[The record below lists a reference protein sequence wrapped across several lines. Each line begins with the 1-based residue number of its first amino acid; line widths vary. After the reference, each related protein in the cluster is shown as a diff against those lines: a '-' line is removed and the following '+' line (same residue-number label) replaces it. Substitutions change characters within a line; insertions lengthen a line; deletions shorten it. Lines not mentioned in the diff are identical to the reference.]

1 MQSNHS
7 GGNSNSNIRTLRS
20 WSSSDKHGPRLED
33 QGKGGRGPR
42 RFSVAGPAGSGGST
56 AGSRQSQKHL
66 SLHTWAE
73 EDELPDTSG
82 GPFNNSAAA
91 MSATASILAS
101 RNAAVAGQH
110 ASKHSQAANHYRN
123 LSHGNH
129 QGAARPFANNNSS
142 SSSVS
147 SGTGGG
153 AFGKRMVPEATFGF
167 IDVVSSSSSSSGP
180 PSTQHTASNSVGG
193 SHRRLRTP
201 YSISIPS
208 MIGSPLS
215 FTQSFLASRSS
226 MYGRQ
231 PPSSQIRAAHIDWD
245 SLSMMEEAA
254 WGNSGV
260 NRGDLP
266 VWQQQG
272 MGLPIDMACGGGIA
286 AKPNVAPQLNF
297 QRAHLPAGAMGE
309 VIPQH
314 LQHIYQQ
321 QHLMYPHHQ
330 LHYHHLQQQQLL
342 QQQQMHQQRQQAVRN
357 SCVSDVLHAHMTAA
371 AAAATSGGGGL
382 PGSLGDV
389 CASMAQVAVASE
401 WERQMAWDY
410 ACHHHPLLASF
421 SVASPLKLSAVWRWA
436 LLVVL
441 VIGTLCVL
449 IGIPAALTALLGRQG
464 SSRFV

>member
-7 GGNSNSNIRTLRS
+7 GGNSNIRTLRS

-91 MSATASILAS
+91 MSAAASVLAS
-101 RNAAVAGQH
+101 RNAVAGQQVH
-110 ASKHSQAANHYRN
+110 AGKHSQAAHHYRN

-129 QGAARPFANNNSS
+129 QAARHFAHNNSS

-147 SGTGGG
+147 SGGG

-167 IDVVSSSSSSSGP
+167 LDVSSSSSSSGP

-266 VWQQQG
+266 VWQQS
-272 MGLPIDMACGGGIA
+272 MGLPIDLACGGGIS
-286 AKPNVAPQLNF
+286 KPNVAGQAQLNF
-297 QRAHLPAGAMGE
+297 QRAHLPAGAVGE

-321 QHLMYPHHQ
+321 HLMYPHHQ
-330 LHYHHLQQQQLL
+330 LQYQHLL
-342 QQQQMHQQRQQAVRN
+342 QQQQ
-357 SCVSDVLHAHMTAA
+357 
-371 AAAATSGGGGL
+371 
-382 PGSLGDV
+382 
-389 CASMAQVAVASE
+389 
-401 WERQMAWDY
+401 
-410 ACHHHPLLASF
+410 
-421 SVASPLKLSAVWRWA
+421 
-436 LLVVL
+436 
-441 VIGTLCVL
+441 
-449 IGIPAALTALLGRQG
+449 
-464 SSRFV
+464 